1 MMAQHGSTGE
11 KREEAV
17 IYLRRGNACK
27 RASQFGRAIDCYKN
41 VLEFAEKQRDVEQQ
55 TDACL
60 ELGYCYKWN
69 SEIGMAI
76 EYYEKA
82 FECAKKGKDKGK
94 EIDAL
99 FQLGD
104 AYWLNRE
111 LQKANLYLQE
121 TLHLAREQEDIPRAN
136 RAMDAIEKL
145 PPWISYKKVRLPTCG
160 KVK

>member
-1 MMAQHGSTGE
+1 MAQHGSTGE
-11 KREEAV
+11 KRDEAE
-17 IYLRRGNACK
+17 IYLSRGNACK
-27 RASQFGRAIDCYKN
+27 RAGQFGRAIDCFKK
-41 VLEFAEKQRDVEQQ
+41 VLEIAEKQRDVEQQ
-55 TDACL
+55 INAYL

-82 FECAKKGKDKGK
+82 FECAKEGKDKGK

-99 FQLGD
+99 FELGN
-104 AYWLNRE
+104 AYRLNRE

-121 TLHLAREQEDIPRAN
+121 ALHLAKEQGDIPRAN
-136 RAMDAIEKL
+136 MAMGAIEKL
-145 PPWISYKKVRLPTCG
+145 PSWISYKKVRLPTCG

>member
-1 MMAQHGSTGE
+1 MAQHGSTGE
-11 KREEAV
+11 KWQEPE

-27 RASQFGRAIDCYKN
+27 HASQFGRAIDSYKN
-41 VLEFAEKQRDVEQQ
+41 LLEFAKDVEQQ
-55 TDACL
+55 TNACL

-99 FQLGD
+99 FELGN
-104 AYWLNRE
+104 AYRLNRE

-121 TLHLAREQEDIPRAN
+121 ALHLAKEQGDIPRAN
-136 RAMDAIEKL
+136 MAMGAIEKL
-145 PPWISYKKVRLPTCG
+145 PSWISYKKVRLPTCG
-160 KVK
+160 KLK